1 MTVVVTQNG
10 LTYTAQMR
18 EGFKMVEV
26 IMVEVIEVAGP
37 DEAVACLI
45 GTWVTAES

>member
-10 LTYTAQMR
+10 VAYTAQMR
-18 EGFKMVEV
+18 GGFK
-26 IMVEVIEVAGP
+26 MVEVIEVAGP